1 MRAEGA
7 GRSRA
12 SVGLSAACAAL
23 ALVCAASGAALA
35 AAPKKPAHAPG
46 LSAEEIIARNAAARG
61 GLEAWRK
68 IDTMIWSG
76 HLESA
81 HTPAPSLPFELEQ
94 KRPNKTRFEIHVQNQ
109 RTMRMFDGARGWKSK
124 PSPSGR
130 VDIVPYTPD
139 EERYARDEPVIDGVL
154 IDYDAKGS
162 AVSLAGV
169 ENLDGRKAYH
179 LAVRLVSGQRQ
190 DVWVD
195 AESFLEV
202 EISRMIY
209 GPGGPRMVPT
219 FYRDYQTFEGLS
231 IPTTIQIGDN
241 SMGMPDLM
249 HIERVTLN
257 APLSERRFSPPG
269 GGPPRASPPQLSAP
283 PPAGTD
289 PAPPVPV
296 PVPLPVPR

>member
-1 MRAEGA
+1 MRAEGT

-12 SVGLSAACAAL
+12 SMGLRAACVAL
-23 ALVCAASGAALA
+23 AVVCAAWGAALA
-35 AAPKKPAHAPG
+35 AAAKQPAHAAG
-46 LSAEEIIARNAAARG
+46 LSAEEIVARNAAARG

-68 IDTMIWSG
+68 VETMIWSG

-81 HTPAPSLPFELEQ
+81 HTPAPSLPFQLEQ

-169 ENLDGRKAYH
+169 EELGGRKVYH
-179 LAVRLVSGQRQ
+179 LAVRLVSGERQ

-195 AESFLEV
+195 AEGFLEV
-202 EISRMIY
+202 KISRMTY
-209 GPGGPRMVPT
+209 SAGGPRMVPT
-219 FYRDYQTFEGLS
+219 FYRDYRTFEGLS

-257 APLSERRFSPPG
+257 APLGDRRFSPPG
-269 GGPPRASPPQLSAP
+269 VSPPRAAPPQASA
-283 PPAGTD
+283 D
-289 PAPPVPV
+289 PAP
-296 PVPLPVPR
+296 VPR

>member
-7 GRSRA
+7 VRSRA
-12 SVGLSAACAAL
+12 FIWLGAVCAAL

-35 AAPKKPAHAPG
+35 AAVKQPAHAAG
-46 LSAEEIIARNAAARG
+46 LSAEQIVAKNAAARG

-68 IDTMIWSG
+68 IDTMVWSG

-124 PSPSGR
+124 PTPSGR
-130 VDIVPYTPD
+130 VDIVSYTPD
-139 EERYARDEPVIDGVL
+139 EERYARDEPVIDGAL

-169 ENLDGRKAYH
+169 ENLGGRKTYH

-202 EISRMIY
+202 KISRITY
-209 GPGGPRMVPT
+209 GAGGPRMVPT

-269 GGPPRASPPQLSAP
+269 ASPRQRSAP
-283 PPAGTD
+283 PSASTD
-289 PAPPVPV
+289 PAPAPA
-296 PVPLPVPR
+296 PVPR

>member
-1 MRAEGA
+1 MRAEVA

-12 SVGLSAACAAL
+12 SIGLGAACAAL

-35 AAPKKPAHAPG
+35 AAAKHPSHVAG
-46 LSAEEIIARNAAARG
+46 LSAEQIVAKNAAARG

-68 IDTMIWSG
+68 VETMVWSG

-109 RTMRMFDGARGWKSK
+109 RTLRMFDGARGWKSK

-139 EERYARDEPVIDGVL
+139 EERYARDEPVIDGAL

-162 AVSLAGV
+162 AVSLAGA
-169 ENLDGRKAYH
+169 EELGGRKVYH
-179 LAVRLVSGQRQ
+179 LAVRLASGQRQ

-202 EISRMIY
+202 KIGRMTN
-209 GPGGPRMVPT
+209 GAGGPRMVPT
-219 FYRDYQTFEGLS
+219 FYRDYKTFEGLS
-231 IPTTIQIGDN
+231 IPTTIQIGDG

-269 GGPPRASPPQLSAP
+269 ASPQRRSPTSASAAP
-283 PPAGTD
+283 PSASPD
-289 PAPPVPV
+289 PAPVPV
-296 PVPLPVPR
+296 PR

>member
-1 MRAEGA
+1 M
-7 GRSRA
+7 
-12 SVGLSAACAAL
+12 V
-23 ALVCAASGAALA
+23 
-35 AAPKKPAHAPG
+35 
-46 LSAEEIIARNAAARG
+46 
-61 GLEAWRK
+61 
-68 IDTMIWSG
+68 WSG

-81 HTPAPSLPFELEQ
+81 HTPAPSLPFQLEQ

-139 EERYARDEPVIDGVL
+139 EERYARDEPVIDGAL
-154 IDYDAKGS
+154 IDYGAKGS

-169 ENLDGRKAYH
+169 EELGGRKVYH
-179 LAVRLVSGQRQ
+179 LAVRLTSGQRQ

-195 AESFLEV
+195 GESFLEV
-202 EISRMIY
+202 QISRMTY
-209 GPGGPRMVPT
+209 GAGGPRMVPT

-269 GGPPRASPPQLSAP
+269 ASQPQRSAP
-283 PPAGTD
+283 PSAGTD
-289 PAPPVPV
+289 PAPA
-296 PVPLPVPR
+296 PLAR

>member
-1 MRAEGA
+1 MRAEVA

-12 SVGLSAACAAL
+12 SFGLGAACAAL

-35 AAPKKPAHAPG
+35 AAAKQPSHAAG
-46 LSAEEIIARNAAARG
+46 LSAEQIVAKNAAARG

-68 IDTMIWSG
+68 VETMVWSG

-109 RTMRMFDGARGWKSK
+109 RTLRMFDGARGWKSK

-130 VDIVPYTPD
+130 MDIVPYTPD
-139 EERYARDEPVIDGVL
+139 EERYARDEPVIDGAL

-162 AVSLAGV
+162 AVSLAGA
-169 ENLDGRKAYH
+169 EELGGRKAYH
-179 LAVRLVSGQRQ
+179 LAVRLASGQRQ

-202 EISRMIY
+202 KIGRMTN
-209 GPGGPRMVPT
+209 GAGGPRMVPT

-269 GGPPRASPPQLSAP
+269 ASPRQRSAP
-283 PPAGTD
+283 PSASTD
-289 PAPPVPV
+289 PAPAPA
-296 PVPLPVPR
+296 PVPR

>member
-1 MRAEGA
+1 MRAEVA

-12 SVGLSAACAAL
+12 SFGLGAACAAL

-35 AAPKKPAHAPG
+35 AAAKQPSHAAG
-46 LSAEEIIARNAAARG
+46 LSAEQIVAKNAAARG

-68 IDTMIWSG
+68 VETMVWSG

-109 RTMRMFDGARGWKSK
+109 RTLRMFDGARGWKSK

-130 VDIVPYTPD
+130 MDIVPYTPD
-139 EERYARDEPVIDGVL
+139 EERYARDEPVIDGAL

-162 AVSLAGV
+162 AVSLAGA
-169 ENLDGRKAYH
+169 EELGGRKAYH
-179 LAVRLVSGQRQ
+179 LAVRLASGQRQ

-202 EISRMIY
+202 KIGRMTN
-209 GPGGPRMVPT
+209 GAGGPRMVPT
-219 FYRDYQTFEGLS
+219 FYRDYKTFEGLS
-231 IPTTIQIGDN
+231 IPTTIQIGDG

-269 GGPPRASPPQLSAP
+269 ASPQRGAP
-283 PPAGTD
+283 PPASAD
-289 PAPPVPV
+289 SVPV
-296 PVPLPVPR
+296 PR

>member
-1 MRAEGA
+1 M
-7 GRSRA
+7 
-12 SVGLSAACAAL
+12 GLRAACAAL
-23 ALVCAASGAALA
+23 AVVCAASGAALA
-35 AAPKKPAHAPG
+35 AAAKQPAHAAG
-46 LSAEEIIARNAAARG
+46 LSAEEIVARNAAARG

-68 IDTMIWSG
+68 VETMIWSG

-81 HTPAPSLPFELEQ
+81 HTPAPSLPFQLEQ

-109 RTMRMFDGARGWKSK
+109 RTMRMFDGVRGWKSK

-169 ENLDGRKAYH
+169 EELGGRKVYH
-179 LAVRLVSGQRQ
+179 LGVRLVSGERQ

-195 AESFLEV
+195 AEGFLEV
-202 EISRMIY
+202 KISRMTY
-209 GPGGPRMVPT
+209 SAGGPRMVPT
-219 FYRDYQTFEGLS
+219 FYRDYRTFEGLS

-257 APLSERRFSPPG
+257 APLGERRFSPPG
-269 GGPPRASPPQLSAP
+269 GSPPRAAPPQASA
-283 PPAGTD
+283 D
-289 PAPPVPV
+289 PAP
-296 PVPLPVPR
+296 VPR